1 MERSA
6 SNHLTWIDAYV
17 FPPEWLSLLVGALAV
32 LVPVQT
38 AALTL
43 LAMKV
48 YNIGIGILL
57 GIGAMIPCLGLQIVN
72 CFCR

>member
-1 MERSA
+1 
-6 SNHLTWIDAYV
+6 LTWLDAYL
-17 FPPEWLSLLVGALAV
+17 FPPEWLLLLGGALAV
-32 LVPVQT
+32 LLPVH
-38 AALTL
+38 AAAVML

-57 GIGAMIPCLGLQIVN
+57 GIGALIPCLGLQIVY

>member
-1 MERSA
+1 
-6 SNHLTWIDAYV
+6 
-17 FPPEWLSLLVGALAV
+17 VGALAV
-32 LVPVQT
+32 LFLVQT
-38 AALTL
+38 AAVML

-57 GIGAMIPCLGLQIVN
+57 GIGAMIPCLGLQIVY